1 MAVHHCTGLYRH
13 VLTTHLCRRT
23 PATISVEQ
31 TGGKKKCDDQQQSQR
46 EPKQLWQHT
55 EIQLLIQQQKHAWT
69 KEERKTISKMLQKKT
84 RQFLRRKRNQ
94 RIEQILTELTN
105 LNKFH
110 ARSLDWKPVKGTPY
124 DRAMTQKKIA
134 QSFGNMIFFSDHGSR
149 FSPSASDPTE
159 TVPTFPLSELKAAV
173 STLKFGRSADA
184 HRIVAEMFVY
194 LDDQLTQFLLGC
206 GCCLIVW
213 CRSRRT
219 SHLQTSLVFDEV
231 LALMMR
237 WWFWK
242 MFVANFGLIRCFQHC
257 KH

>member
-1 MAVHHCTGLYRH
+1 MFWLHTCAGERLQRF
-13 VLTTHLCRRT
+13 LSNKR
-23 PATISVEQ
+23 E
-31 TGGKKKCDDQQQSQR
+31 GKKNAMTNSNHR
-46 EPKQLWQHT
+46 ENRNSCGNTPKYNCWSNSRNTHGQ
-55 EIQLLIQQQKHAWT
+55 
-69 KEERKTISKMLQKKT
+69 
-84 RQFLRRKRNQ
+84 RRKGKQFQKCCKRKPVNFWDGNG
-94 RIEQILTELTN
+94 TN
-105 LNKFH
+105 ELNKFWQSSRISINFTRAVLTGNRWKALLMTGPWH
-110 ARSLDWKPVKGTPY
+110 RKKSHSRSEIW
-124 DRAMTQKKIA
+124 
-134 QSFGNMIFFSDHGSR
+134 FFFSDHGSR

-194 LDDQLTQFLLGC
+194 LEDQLTQFLLGC

-242 MFVANFGLIRCFQHC
+242 MFVANFGPGTLKCGLPALIYR
-257 KH
+257 KRSTV